1 MPLLVL
7 EVLQARGNI
16 SSTAG
21 DPGAESSA
29 SSYVNSFT
37 AACSKALLT
46 GQCIP
51 TVLKRTGVCFNQ
63 AR

>member
-21 DPGAESSA
+21 DPRAESST
-29 SSYVNSFT
+29 SSYVNSFI
-37 AACSKALLT
+37 AAWSKALLT

-51 TVLKRTGVCFNQ
+51 VVLKGTGVCFNQ
-63 AR
+63 VQ